1 MYLKNIKAFGFKSFA
16 DKVNIEVKDGITG
29 VVGPNG
35 SGKSNIVDAVRWVLG
50 EQSVKALRGE
60 SGMNDVIF
68 SGSKSRPQANRSV
81 VALTFDNSD
90 HYLNSEFS
98 ELEIKRVLYRN
109 GDNEYYINNAKVRLK
124 DVTDLFMDSGAGKE
138 SFNIISQGAVTDIVN
153 DKPIERRVIFEEAAG
168 VLKYKKRKED
178 TLKKL
183 AKAKDNLE
191 KVSLLI
197 QELDGQVKPLAKQA
211 EAANKYLKYN
221 AELKNT
227 EITLIANDI
236 KEMNINYKEL
246 NDEKDNITAFID
258 NMNLTNN
265 KELANLE
272 KLKLEKIKIEE
283 KITID
288 SDLLVQFEKNIAE
301 LDAKKQLATE
311 RKKYEVDD
319 LKLENNIIS
328 LKEDTLNINKN
339 INTLTS
345 ELNNLKIELQSKIK
359 IKNEFDDEILN
370 LTHKHYSLEGLINSK
385 NKEIL
390 ECKNKLDIINNNIEE
405 NATVPYAV
413 KVILNNPRFKGIHGT
428 LGNLI
433 STDEKY
439 TLAIST
445 ALGANN
451 NVVVVDNPNDAK
463 ECINYLKENRYGRAT
478 FFPLSVIKSRY
489 VDLNTLKLI
498 NNEDGF
504 INTADNLVDYD
515 DKYSD
520 VVKNQLGNIIVVDNI
535 DAMNKIGKIIEYKYR
550 IITLDGE
557 VLFAGGAI
565 TGGTLKKD
573 NSLIKLKQDALKLN
587 EMIDSLN
594 LEVKKYTKD
603 LNILLNDE
611 KEKNEFVHNQMA
623 EIIDLTE
630 KVNRK
635 NISLMDLQK
644 SFSSKQQELDSTNN
658 VKNNDI
664 DSEINALLEEYYKK
678 IADKDILLQ
687 EMKKYK
693 DELDN
698 VTLKINDY
706 EENNKKINS
715 EYNKNQNVL
724 KEIEIKLGKMDVK
737 LDNYLNILN
746 ENYNITY
753 NLALE
758 QSDPN
763 IDMNDAREKVSN
775 LKQLIKQLGDVN
787 IGSIQEYDRVNT
799 RYTFLVT
806 QQEDLNSSTNELLNI
821 IDDMDKIMVT
831 KFKDSFNMIAANF
844 GDVFKTLFKGG
855 IGKLVLTDPDNI
867 LETGVDIIAEPPGKK
882 LNSIVLLSGGE
893 KTLTAIALLFA
904 ILKTKP
910 VPFVILDE
918 VEAALDDANVDT
930 FGKYL
935 EMQKENSQFII
946 ITHKKKTME
955 YADTLYGITM
965 QESGVSKLVSV
976 KLED

>member
-124 DVTDLFMDSGAGKE
+124 DVTDLFMDSGAGRE

-183 AKAKDNLE
+183 TKAKDNLE

-359 IKNEFDDEILN
+359 IKNEFDDKILN

-405 NATVPYAV
+405 NATLPYAV
-413 KVILNNPRFKGIHGT
+413 KVILNNPRFKGIHGI

-644 SFSSKQQELDSTNN
+644 SYSSKQQELDSTNN

-664 DSEINALLEEYYKK
+664 DSEINIILEEYYKK
-678 IADKDILLQ
+678 TADKDILLQ
-687 EMKKYK
+687 EIKKYK
-693 DELDN
+693 NELDN
-698 VTLKINDY
+698 ITLKINDY

-715 EYNKNQNVL
+715 EYNKNQNAL

>member
-16 DKVNIEVKDGITG
+16 DKINIEVKDGITG

-68 SGSKSRPQANRSV
+68 SGSKTRPQANRSV
-81 VALTFDNSD
+81 VTLTFDNSD
-90 HYLNSEFS
+90 HYLNSEFT
-98 ELEIKRVLYRN
+98 EIEIKRVLYRN
-109 GDNEYYINNAKVRLK
+109 GDNEYYINNTKVRLK
-124 DVTDLFMDSGAGKE
+124 DVTDLFMDSGAGKQ

-153 DKPIERRVIFEEAAG
+153 NKPFERRIIFEEAAG

-183 AKAKDNLE
+183 DKAKDNLE

-197 QELDGQVKPLAKQA
+197 QELEGQVKPLAKQA
-211 EAANKYLKYN
+211 EDANKYLKYN
-221 AELKNT
+221 EELKNT

-236 KEMNINYKEL
+236 KEMNVSYKEL
-246 NDEKDNITAFID
+246 NEEKDTLND
-258 NMNLTNN
+258 SLENMNLTNN

-283 KITID
+283 KISEN
-288 SDLLVQFEKNIAE
+288 SDLLMQYEKTIAE
-301 LDAKKQLATE
+301 LDAQKQLATE

-319 LKLENNIIS
+319 LKLETNIIS

-339 INTLTS
+339 ITTLTS
-345 ELNNLKIELQSKIK
+345 ELNNLKNELQSKVQ
-359 IKNEFDDEILN
+359 IKNDLDDEILG
-370 LTHKHYSLEGLINSK
+370 LTHRHYSLEGLINSK
-385 NKEIL
+385 NKEIM
-390 ECKNKLDIINNNIEE
+390 ESKNRLDIVNNNIED
-405 NATVPYAV
+405 NAAVPYAV
-413 KVILNNPRFKGIHGT
+413 KVVLNNPRFRNIYGT
-428 LGNLI
+428 LGSLI
-433 STDEKY
+433 STDDKY
-439 TLAIST
+439 MTAVNT

-451 NVVVVDNPNDAK
+451 NVIVVDNPNDAK
-463 ECINYLKENRYGRAT
+463 ECINYLKDNRYGRAT
-478 FFPLSVIKSRY
+478 FFPLSVIKGRY
-489 VDLNTLKLI
+489 VDQNTLKLI

-504 INTADNLVDYD
+504 INTADNLVDFNE
-515 DKYSD
+515 KYSD
-520 VVKNQLGNIIVVDNI
+520 IVKNQLGNIIIVDTI
-535 DAMNKIGKIIEYKYR
+535 DAMNRIGKIIDYKYR

-557 VLFAGGAI
+557 ILYAGGAI

-573 NSLIKLKQDALKLN
+573 NSILKLKQDALKLS
-587 EMIDSLN
+587 ELIATLN
-594 LEVKKYTKD
+594 SEVKIHAKE
-603 LNILLNDE
+603 LNILLIEE
-611 KEKNEFVHNQMA
+611 KGKNEFVRNQMT

-630 KVNRK
+630 KINRK
-635 NISLMDLQK
+635 NISLMDLKK
-644 SFSSKQQELDSTNN
+644 SYSSKTQELESTSN

-664 DSEINALLEEYYKK
+664 DKEINSLLEDYYKK
-678 IADKDILLQ
+678 TSEKEILLQ
-687 EMKKYK
+687 GIKKLK
-693 DELDN
+693 EELDT
-698 VTLKINDY
+698 VSLKINDF
-706 EENNKKINS
+706 EENNKKVNT
-715 EYNKNQNVL
+715 EYNKKQNAL
-724 KEIEIKLGKMDVK
+724 KDIEIMLGKMDVK

-746 ENYNITY
+746 ENYNMTY
-753 NLALE
+753 NHALKL
-758 QSDPN
+758 SDAN
-763 IDMNDAREKVSN
+763 IDMNDARNKVNN
-775 LKQLIKQLGDVN
+775 LKQLIRQLGDVN
-787 IGSIQEYDRVNT
+787 VGSIQEYERVNT

-806 QQEDLNSSTNELLNI
+806 QQEDLNSSTDELLNI
-821 IDDMDKIMVT
+821 IADMDKIMIN
-831 KFKDSFNMIAANF
+831 KFKESFNMIATNF

-855 IGKLVLTDPDNI
+855 IGKLILTDPDNL

-918 VEAALDDANVDT
+918 VEAALDDVNVDT

-935 EMQKENSQFII
+935 EMQKEKSQFII

-955 YADTLYGITM
+955 FADTLYGITM

>member
-16 DKVNIEVKDGITG
+16 DKVNIEVKNGITG

-68 SGSKSRPQANRSV
+68 SGSKTRPQANRSV

-124 DVTDLFMDSGAGKE
+124 DVTDLFMDSGAGRE

-236 KEMNINYKEL
+236 KEMNVNYKEL
-246 NDEKDNITAFID
+246 NEEKENITAFID
-258 NMNLTNN
+258 NMDLTNN

-283 KITID
+283 KITAD

-345 ELNNLKIELQSKIK
+345 ELNNLNVELQSKIK
-359 IKNEFDDEILN
+359 IKNELDDEILG

-413 KVILNNPRFKGIHGT
+413 KVILNNPRFNGIHGT
-428 LGNLI
+428 LSNLI
-433 STDEKY
+433 STDDKY

-451 NVVVVDNPNDAK
+451 NVVVVDNPNGAK

-489 VDLNTLKLI
+489 VDQNTLKLI

-515 DKYSD
+515 DKYRD

-535 DAMNKIGKIIEYKYR
+535 DAMNKIGKIIDYKYR

-587 EMIDSLN
+587 ELIDSLN
-594 LEVKKYTKD
+594 SEVKKYTKD
-603 LNILLNDE
+603 LNILLIDE
-611 KEKNEFVHNQMA
+611 KEKNELVHNQMA

-715 EYNKNQNVL
+715 EYNKNQNAL

-763 IDMNDAREKVSN
+763 MDMNDAREKVGN

-844 GDVFKTLFKGG
+844 GDVFKILFKGG

-935 EMQKENSQFII
+935 EKQKENSQFII

>member
-68 SGSKSRPQANRSV
+68 SGSKTRPQANRSV

-124 DVTDLFMDSGAGKE
+124 DVTDLFMDSGAGRE

-236 KEMNINYKEL
+236 KEMNVNYKEL
-246 NDEKDNITAFID
+246 NEEKENITTFID
-258 NMNLTNN
+258 NMDLTNN

-283 KITID
+283 KITTD

-345 ELNNLKIELQSKIK
+345 ELNNLKVELQSKIK
-359 IKNEFDDEILN
+359 IKNELDDEILG

-385 NKEIL
+385 NKGIL

-413 KVILNNPRFKGIHGT
+413 KVILNNPRFNGIHGT
-428 LGNLI
+428 LSNLI
-433 STDEKY
+433 STDDKY

-489 VDLNTLKLI
+489 VDQNTLKLI

-515 DKYSD
+515 DKYRD
-520 VVKNQLGNIIVVDNI
+520 VVKNQLGNIIVVDSI
-535 DAMNKIGKIIEYKYR
+535 DAMNKIGKIIDYKYR

-557 VLFAGGAI
+557 LLFAGGAI

-573 NSLIKLKQDALKLN
+573 NSLMKLKQDALKLN
-587 EMIDSLN
+587 ELIDSLN
-594 LEVKKYTKD
+594 SEVKKYTKD
-603 LNILLNDE
+603 LNILLIDE

-758 QSDPN
+758 QSDSN

-799 RYTFLVT
+799 RYTFLVA
-806 QQEDLNSSTNELLNI
+806 QQEDLNGSTNELLNI
-821 IDDMDKIMVT
+821 IADMDKIMVT

-935 EMQKENSQFII
+935 EKQKENSQFII